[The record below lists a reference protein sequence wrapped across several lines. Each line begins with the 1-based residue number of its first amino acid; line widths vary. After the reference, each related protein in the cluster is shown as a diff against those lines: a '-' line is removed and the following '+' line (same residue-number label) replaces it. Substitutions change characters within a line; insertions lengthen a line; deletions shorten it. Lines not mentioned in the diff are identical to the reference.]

1 MRLTIQ
7 FGRTTSARLQEAIRK
22 AQNLPGF
29 TQRDGERGQA
39 ISVAMDVPFANPTLW
54 KEIDDL
60 LRIVERW
67 KSTTISLDGKPVPA
81 YSQATWELAEIISC
95 YAAKQSA
102 RSGADYCLG
111 IETPTSDI
119 TSFGCRF
126 LKGVYLRD
134 FGRSGARWYEF
145 GYLSDDHKRFTT
157 DKKAVEARLRDENRS
172 RLCVSCPA
180 FSWKRVSE
188 AIDSLPGEI
197 DLEKSDKFSLKFSEL
212 DPTRPVGIRSKARHL
227 GLSVPLGLTEGP
239 PRDLAGDAPP
249 RRVPTVF
256 YKDVAGQDE
265 ALQQLRD
272 VCELPL
278 KHADYFRS
286 LGLAPHRGVI
296 LFGPPG
302 NGKTLLAKAVA
313 TESNAH
319 FELINGPEILSKW
332 VGQTE
337 GNLRRVFDR
346 ARTLAPSI
354 IVIDELDAIAP
365 ARALMMQ
372 QHEITLISQLLVCL
386 DGMQDRGSVFVIG
399 TTNRLEAVDPA
410 LKRPGRFDYHIQVLV
425 PSAVGRQAILQLHLS
440 KLARTHELD
449 VADIVASTP
458 NWSGAELQALVTEA
472 GLLAIKRSIRSEIA
486 PSATT
491 ITQYELSAAVSAL
504 SAKREARHR

>member
-265 ALQQLRD
+265 GVLQIRE

-286 LGLAPHRGVI
+286 LGLPPHRGVI
-296 LFGPPG
+296 LFGP
-302 NGKTLLAKAVA
+302 
-313 TESNAH
+313 S
-319 FELINGPEILSKW
+319 
-332 VGQTE
+332 
-337 GNLRRVFDR
+337 
-346 ARTLAPSI
+346 
-354 IVIDELDAIAP
+354 
-365 ARALMMQ
+365 
-372 QHEITLISQLLVCL
+372 
-386 DGMQDRGSVFVIG
+386 
-399 TTNRLEAVDPA
+399 
-410 LKRPGRFDYHIQVLV
+410 
-425 PSAVGRQAILQLHLS
+425 
-440 KLARTHELD
+440 
-449 VADIVASTP
+449 
-458 NWSGAELQALVTEA
+458 
-472 GLLAIKRSIRSEIA
+472 
-486 PSATT
+486 
-491 ITQYELSAAVSAL
+491 
-504 SAKREARHR
+504 